1 MNFRIMLIH
10 LQKITIG
17 FLFLINLFCKI
28 QTEKVEPKTYRDLTE
43 AIQNPLDVR
52 FLYLNGQKLTTL
64 PKEIGQ
70 LKNLQRLDL
79 GYNQFKIIPNEIEQL
94 QNLQVLELNNNQ
106 LTTLSKE
113 IGRLQNLQ
121 ELYLS
126 YNQLTILPNEIG
138 QLKNLQVLELNNNQ
152 LKTLSKEIGQLKNLK
167 RLELD
172 NNQLSSEEKERIRK
186 LLPKCKIYF
195 E

>member
-70 LKNLQRLDL
+70 LKNLHDLNLDENPL
-79 GYNQFKIIPNEIEQL
+79 GAFPK
-94 QNLQVLELNNNQ
+94 
-106 LTTLSKE
+106 
-113 IGRLQNLQ
+113 
-121 ELYLS
+121 
-126 YNQLTILPNEIG
+126 EIG
-138 QLKNLQVLELNNNQ
+138 QLKNLQRLELN
-152 LKTLSKEIGQLKNLK
+152 
-167 RLELD
+167 